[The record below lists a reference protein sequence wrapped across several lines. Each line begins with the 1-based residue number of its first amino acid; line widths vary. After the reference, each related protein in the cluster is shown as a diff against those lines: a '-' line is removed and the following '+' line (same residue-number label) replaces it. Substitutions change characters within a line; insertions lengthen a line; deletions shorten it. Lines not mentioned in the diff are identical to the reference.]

1 METNS
6 RADRTS
12 AQFVLRLARA
22 LHTSGMPSHQVED
35 ILGAMAVRL
44 RIPMQFF
51 ATPTA
56 IMVSSGPFEDEQVH
70 LMRVEPGEQN
80 LGRLGAVFSIA
91 RSVLRSE
98 LTPAEGIQKLDEAEQ
113 YPRRYGRVMSVLAM
127 GVSSGAAARFLGG
140 GAREVALAAVVGLVI
155 GLLAELAAK
164 VTGVGRM
171 FEPLAALIAATL
183 TALASHLF
191 GPLAVSVAT
200 LAGIIILIPGYTL
213 TVAIAELSHKHLQ
226 SGTSRLFGAL
236 TTFILIAVGVAMGGE
251 LIASIL
257 GETPAADP
265 VALPRWT
272 EGLALLAAPLAFT
285 VLLKAQPGALPW
297 ILLTCL
303 AGFVGTRLGSLV
315 MAPELGVFVGA
326 LVVGLLGSTYFRI
339 NGRPP
344 AIVQVPGILLLVP
357 GSVGFRSLTAL
368 LDQEVVSGVETA
380 FKTITM
386 AAALAAGLLIASVAA
401 PTRITHRT

>member
-35 ILGAMAVRL
+35 ILGAVAARL

-70 LMRVEPGEQN
+70 LMRVEPGEQD

-91 RSVLRSE
+91 RSVLRAE
-98 LTPAEGIQKLDEAEQ
+98 LTPAEGIAKLDEAEQ
-113 YPRRYGRVMSVLAM
+113 YPRRYGPVVSVLAM
-127 GVSSGAAARFLGG
+127 ALSSAAAARFLAG
-140 GAREVALAAVVGLVI
+140 GAREVATAAVIGLVI
-155 GLLAELAAK
+155 GLLAEVAGKFRA
-164 VTGVGRM
+164 VGRM
-171 FEPLAALIAATL
+171 FEPVAALVAAML

-191 GPLAVSVAT
+191 GPLAVSLAT

-236 TTFILIAVGVAMGGE
+236 ATFLLIAVGVAMGGE
-251 LIASIL
+251 LIASIM
-257 GETPAADP
+257 GETPVADP
-265 VALPRWT
+265 AALPRWT
-272 EGLALLAAPLAFT
+272 EAIALLAAPLAFT
-285 VLLKAQPGALPW
+285 VLLKAQTAAAPW

-303 AGFVGTRLGSLV
+303 AGFVGSRLGSLG

-326 LVVGLLGSTYFRI
+326 LVVGLLGSSYFRA

-368 LDQEVVSGVETA
+368 LDREVVPGVETA

-401 PTRITHRT
+401 PTRITRGT